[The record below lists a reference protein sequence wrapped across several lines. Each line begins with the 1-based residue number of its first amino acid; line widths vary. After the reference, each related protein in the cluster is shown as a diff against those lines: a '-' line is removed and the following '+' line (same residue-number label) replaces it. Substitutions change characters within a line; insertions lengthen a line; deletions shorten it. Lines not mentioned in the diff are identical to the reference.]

1 MTETITIS
9 HPYPALYVPRSGR
22 NVGGGLFRA
31 ETPVTIRRAA
41 AADFEPLP
49 EVPGELPGY
58 DVLRRHEGA
67 LWKPLARQSQG
78 RMLIEKPADFLRWL
92 SNPAA
97 DHPEGYDD
105 DLGGTPLLAAWD
117 AEINPFRPVAPSPP
131 ARPGT
136 PAAPNPVNTGR
147 GDRAGL
153 RDKARE
159 LAWSGL
165 EAARAA
171 AVRFM
176 ADDIRVTPRRVYV
189 RVRPLAQV
197 YRGYLHVPGGVDL
210 SLRRFGPVRP
220 TVHTVKPYPV
230 RPDLATQALGHW
242 VKPGARLR
250 RTVGNALAQIRP
262 EEYGDADLDLMS
274 NWLPV
279 MTVGM
284 HHRVGASGG
293 LDRGLWENTRQAVE
307 PIRPLAL
314 LGLIGANGGEGRD
327 ARIEA
332 ARTALEGFSA
342 GTWTRSDAFVA
353 KTALEYLNAF
363 VMPRVRGQAAPP
375 PPEDLE
381 SLGGL
386 TP

>member
-1 MTETITIS
+1 MSDTITIS
-9 HPYPALYVPRSGR
+9 HPFPALYVPKGGR
-22 NVGGGLFRA
+22 NLGGGLFRA
-31 ETPVTIRRAA
+31 ETPVRIHRAA
-41 AADFEPLP
+41 TSDFEPLP
-49 EVPGELPGY
+49 EIHGELWNY

-67 LWKPLARQSQG
+67 LWKPLARQSDP

-92 SNPAA
+92 SDPAA

-117 AEINPFRPVAPSPP
+117 AEINPFRPVAPSRPE
-131 ARPGT
+131 RPGT
-136 PAAPNPVNTGR
+136 ALSPTAVNTSR
-147 GDRAGL
+147 GARAEL

-159 LAWSGL
+159 LAWSGRD
-165 EAARAA
+165 AARAA

-189 RVRPLAQV
+189 RVRPLVQIH
-197 YRGYLHVPGGVDL
+197 RRSVPYGVSL
-210 SLRRFGPVRP
+210 ALRRINLVRP
-220 TVHTVKPYPV
+220 TVHTVRPYPA
-230 RPDLATQALGHW
+230 RLDLVTETAGHW
-242 VKPGARLR
+242 IKAGVRAH
-250 RTVGNALAQIRP
+250 RTVNNALARIRP
-262 EEYGDADLDLMS
+262 EEYGEADLDLMA

-279 MTVGM
+279 LTVGM

-307 PIRPLAL
+307 PIRQLAL

-332 ARTALEGFSA
+332 VRTALGGFCA
-342 GTWTRSDAFVA
+342 GTWTRPDAGVA
-353 KTALEYLNAF
+353 KAALEYADKF

-375 PPEDLE
+375 SAEDLE
-381 SLGGL
+381 ALDGL
-386 TP
+386 AP